1 MSIITSI
8 FAALII
14 VIPIAAMVM
23 LIRENNKMKRE
34 KQ

>member
-1 MSIITSI
+1 VNIITST

-14 VIPIAAMVM
+14 VIPIAAMIM